1 MAARYLLLLLIA
13 GGANGCPTPCADLAQ
28 QVRGNLTCD
37 VSTYDYGWGNRICF
51 GIMPACVLRP
61 LDAHDVAAA
70 VRQATASG
78 VALSYRSGGHSYTC
92 NGIKEDSIHL
102 DLRSLDHVS
111 YADGLLTTGSGAI
124 MRQLA
129 DALPTG
135 KMIVHGQ
142 CPAVGAGGLFLHGG
156 WHTTLSLDHGA
167 GNDTV
172 VGMEVVTAAGDI
184 LELNATSDHQDLW
197 TAMRRAGSSFALATR
212 IVVQTFDVPED
223 LPTDGGDP
231 FVIHESRA
239 TLLKMVSNASDYN
252 PGLPSFVHINGLDLI
267 IIAASKNYT
276 RQVAWLETWL
286 GRKMTHIER
295 AQSRM
300 IRAGEWPASLIGGG
314 SDLAFGKSGDLPYA
328 VSSQNAFSTVSF
340 LMPTECYEDPKMVAL
355 LADVPEH
362 RDNSTD
368 LGCYMQVTTT
378 YVKGIAAIDYNCAY
392 DSDFYQARQ
401 RQLNDDAVALCPGR
415 MVRYVNTP
423 STFLT
428 ARDYYGADYDTLAA
442 TKATWDPS
450 ELFRVY
456 QGVRPTGVAPDNYT
470 YTRPYVRN
478 MTDTERLEA
487 RTWDALV
494 RVL

>member
-1 MAARYLLLLLIA
+1 MAARYLLPLLIA
-13 GGANGCPTPCADLAQ
+13 GAHGCPTPCADLAQ
-28 QVRGNLTCD
+28 QVSGNLTCD

-61 LDAHDVAAA
+61 HDAHDVAAA
-70 VRQATASG
+70 VRQAMTSG

-124 MRQLA
+124 MRQLT
-129 DALPTG
+129 DALPKG

-142 CPAVGAGGLFLHGG
+142 CPEVGAGGLFLHGG
-156 WHTTLSLDHGA
+156 WHTTLSLEHGA

-184 LELNATSDHQDLW
+184 LELNAASAHQDLW
-197 TAMRRAGSSFALATR
+197 SAMRKAGSSFALATR
-212 IVVQTFDVPED
+212 IVVQTFDVPVD

-231 FVIHESRA
+231 FVIHEPRA
-239 TLLKMVSNASDYN
+239 TLLKMLNNASDYN
-252 PGLPSFVHINGLDLI
+252 PGLPSYIHVNGVDLVI
-267 IIAASKNYT
+267 VAASKNHK
-276 RQVAWLETWL
+276 RQVAFVEAWL
-286 GRKMTHIER
+286 GRNLTHVEL

-300 IRAGEWPASLIGGG
+300 MRAGEWPASLIGGG

-328 VSSQNAFSTVSF
+328 VSSQNAFATVSF
-340 LMPTECYEDPKMVAL
+340 LMPMSCYEDPRMVAL

-362 RDNSTD
+362 RDNTTD
-368 LGCYMQVTTT
+368 LGCYLQVCTT
-378 YVKGIAAIDYNCAY
+378 YEDGLASIDYNCAY
-392 DSDFYQARQ
+392 DSEFYQARQ
-401 RQLNDDAVALCPGR
+401 QQLNDDALAICPSG

-428 ARDYYGADYDTLAA
+428 ALDYYGAEYDTLAA

-450 ELFRVY
+450 EVFRVY
-456 QGVRPTGVAPDNYT
+456 QGVRPTGVPPDNYT

-478 MTDTERLEA
+478 MTKRQQVEA
-487 RTWDALV
+487 RAWDAVVKIL
-494 RVL
+494 